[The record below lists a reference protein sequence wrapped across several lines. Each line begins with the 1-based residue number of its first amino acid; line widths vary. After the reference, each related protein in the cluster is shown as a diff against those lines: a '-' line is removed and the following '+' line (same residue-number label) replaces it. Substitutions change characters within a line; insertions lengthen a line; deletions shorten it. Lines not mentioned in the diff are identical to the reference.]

1 MHNQCR
7 SMSIGMAK
15 STGDLV
21 PHFKEN
27 QMEKFI
33 EWTLAIVIFGG
44 IGVLLAW
51 RDEMNTEQLRR
62 KARELYNNKEV
73 PQEVNQ
79 YNQRKW
85 IRSVLKLGDKW
96 LLAKQVSRIQ

>member
-1 MHNQCR
+1 M
-7 SMSIGMAK
+7 K
-15 STGDLV
+15 SKIIQTLV
-21 PHFKEN
+21 ECV
-27 QMEKFI
+27 
-33 EWTLAIVIFGG
+33 LAIGG
-44 IGVLLAW
+44 
-51 RDEMNTEQLRR
+51 DEMNTEQLRR

-96 LLAKQVSRIQ
+96 LLAKNVQRIQ

>member
-1 MHNQCR
+1 
-7 SMSIGMAK
+7 MAK

-51 RDEMNTEQLRR
+51 R
-62 KARELYNNKEV
+62 
-73 PQEVNQ
+73 
-79 YNQRKW
+79 
-85 IRSVLKLGDKW
+85 G
-96 LLAKQVSRIQ
+96 

>member
-1 MHNQCR
+1 MAQSKFKVIVFLTIAVNAFSLLMAKFLKLVKQQIGWIFTQSFQIVKHGTLMHNQCR

-51 RDEMNTEQLRR
+51 R
-62 KARELYNNKEV
+62 
-73 PQEVNQ
+73 
-79 YNQRKW
+79 
-85 IRSVLKLGDKW
+85 G
-96 LLAKQVSRIQ
+96 